1 MVKEWAPPDVTE
13 SINRMTF
20 HWPTLELK
28 ILAGKIADD
37 GIAELWFYHANGSPK
52 DSLLHV
58 AKANLLSSSTMTQ
71 LAKRLATNSEDVPWQ
86 QIMTYLSASIM
97 EYQRRGEPS
106 VLIETNDR
114 IIEHPGY
121 YIEPIILR
129 GAPSVIYGDKGVN
142 KTTLALT
149 CLGLIANGD
158 SNSQSELIA
167 NETVGIGM
175 LDWESNQSLTE
186 YTISR
191 LIHGHTLKPFRL
203 PYLRCKQPLTDD
215 IDRIAGFIT
224 DNQITVVLIDS
235 LGQAAGS
242 DKFDSA
248 GKGAALKFFECLR
261 LLNVTPLIIGQNSKN
276 EEGKKSIY
284 GSTYYTYYS
293 RNIFELKGK
302 QDEHDESRQHV
313 ILIHQEA
320 NYSKKYAPIGFCVDY
335 TDTTISIK
343 REAASFAE
351 FVEKARQITDVLDF
365 LSTGAKSIKEIKD
378 EFAMTENNVRVMLSR
393 AKAKGLVI
401 AVGKGMW
408 EKAPQRTIE

>member
-1 MVKEWAPPDVTE
+1 MDFTPPEVTE
-13 SINRMTF
+13 TINRMTF

-28 ILAGKIADD
+28 VIAGKIADD
-37 GIAELWFYHANGSPK
+37 GVAELWFYHSNGSVRDK
-52 DSLLHV
+52 LLHV
-58 AKANLLSSSTMTQ
+58 AKSNLLSSSTMTQ
-71 LAKRLATNSEDVPWQ
+71 LAKRLTQNSGEAPWS

-106 VLIETNDR
+106 VVIETNDK

-158 SNSQSELIA
+158 MESPSELTP
-167 NETVGIGM
+167 NGKVGVGM
-175 LDWESNQSLTE
+175 LDWESNQALTE
-186 YTISR
+186 YTVSR
-191 LIHGHTLKPFRL
+191 LIHGHTLKPFKL

-215 IDRIAGFIT
+215 IDRIAGFVD

-302 QDEHDESRQHV
+302 QDEKDSSRQHI
-313 ILIHQEA
+313 ILLHQEA
-320 NYSKKYAPIGFCVDY
+320 NYSKKYSPMGFCVDY
-335 TDTTISIK
+335 TDTTITIK
-343 REAASFAE
+343 REAASIAE
-351 FVEKARQITDVLDF
+351 FIEKLSQTKEVLEF
-365 LSTGAKSIKEIKD
+365 LKDGAKSVKAISD
-378 EFAMTENNVRVMLSR
+378 EFGLSANRTRVILSR
-393 AKAKGLVI
+393 AKTKNMVI
-401 AVGKGMW
+401 SLGSGMW
-408 EKAPQRTIE
+408 GLTNKPEGII